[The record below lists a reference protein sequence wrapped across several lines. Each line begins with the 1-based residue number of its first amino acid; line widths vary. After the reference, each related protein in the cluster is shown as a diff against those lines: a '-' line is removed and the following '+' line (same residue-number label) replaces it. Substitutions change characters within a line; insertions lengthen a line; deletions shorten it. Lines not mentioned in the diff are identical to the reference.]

1 MAALASVLLV
11 VTLSLLINRIATVAL
26 TLTGLSRQA
35 ASFQA
40 RSAFTGVG
48 FTTNEAE
55 QVVTHPVRRR
65 IVMWLM
71 LLGNAGVVTTIS
83 SLLLTFVGTAGSAE
97 WLLRLLILGIG
108 LAILWILATSKWIDR
123 YLSRVIHWALRKWTR
138 LDIRDYNRLLHLS
151 GDYTVTELKVQ
162 PDDWLANRRLNNLD
176 LKQEGIAV
184 LGINRENGR
193 YVAAPKGDTCVFP
206 HDTLILY
213 GKLSLINELDQR
225 GANMAGEQAHYRA
238 VNEQERTL
246 AKQDRDEARHEVK
259 QRRDGSYRSKSK
271 KH

>member
-48 FTTNEAE
+48 FTTSEAE

-65 IVMWLM
+65 IVMLLM

-83 SLLLTFVGTAGSAE
+83 SLLLTFVNAAGSRE
-97 WLLRLLILGIG
+97 WIIRLITLGVGLLILWT
-108 LAILWILATSKWIDR
+108 LASSKWIDR

-138 LDIRDYNRLLHLS
+138 LDVRDYNRLLHLS

-162 PDDWLANRRLNNLD
+162 SDDWLANRRLNNLD
-176 LKQEGIAV
+176 LRQEGIAV
-184 LGINRENGR
+184 LGIHRENGR
-193 YVAAPKGDTCVFP
+193 YVGAPKGDTCIFP
-206 HDTLILY
+206 HDTLVLY

-225 GANMAGEQAHYRA
+225 GADIAGERAHHQA
-238 VNEQERTL
+238 VSEQEKTL
-246 AKQDRDEARHEVK
+246 AKQDRDEARDEAK
-259 QRRDGSYRSKSK
+259 QRRDGTYRSGSRR
-271 KH
+271 